1 MSVYCISVDRKVF
14 LVGLRSDIQD
24 LISDPDAGG
33 SSKSDTTLAVNKL
46 VRGLVPER
54 RSLC

>member
-1 MSVYCISVDRKVF
+1 MSVYCISVDLKVF